1 MRPPSLPPPSLP
13 GTGRYLLVGANQQ
26 SSPLS
31 LRDRL
36 FVEDAQLP
44 GFFAALR
51 AGGIGQATVLSTCD
65 RVEVLTAD
73 GDPEAAAGRIVAAL
87 AAHAGMTETELAG
100 HLYQRTDD
108 DAVRHAVTVAASLD
122 SQIVGEPQVLGQVK
136 ASHRL
141 ARDAGMTGAE
151 IEALMQAAYG
161 AAKRV
166 RSETAIGER
175 PVSMAAAAVQIA
187 RELHGD
193 LGRCRALL
201 IGAGDM
207 GAMIAGQ
214 LLDGG
219 LTDLTVIHPRESRAE
234 AVARA
239 LGSHTASFD
248 EMGEA
253 VANCDV
259 VISALGTRR
268 RVLLADFVQA
278 ALLRR
283 RRRPIFIVD
292 AGIPGDVDPSV
303 NRLDGAFLYDMDDLE
318 RVALEGRASR
328 HAEADAARRIVEEE
342 VSAFLRSRAE
352 RVAVPVLSRL
362 RAHFEDTRGQVLAI
376 AGNDADKATRLLINR
391 LLHGPSAALRD
402 LAAAEAAG
410 DIEGHPRDGAM
421 TWDVAE
427 RMLRRLFRLDDDSEE
442 ARRAAATRQRAGEP
456 E

>member
-1 MRPPSLPPPSLP
+1 MSPHTFP
-13 GTGRYLLVGANQQ
+13 GVNRYVLIGANHR
-26 SSPLS
+26 SSPLA

-44 GFFAALR
+44 AFFALLR
-51 AGGIGQATVLSTCD
+51 QGGIGQAVVLSTCD
-65 RVEVLTAD
+65 RVEVLAAD
-73 GDPEAAAGRIVAAL
+73 GNPEGTGAGIVAAL
-87 AAHAGMTETELAG
+87 ARHAEMAETELAG
-100 HLYQRTDD
+100 HLYRLYDD
-108 DAVRHAVTVAASLD
+108 DAVRHAVAVTAALD
-122 SQIVGEPQVLGQVK
+122 SQILGEPQVPGQVK

-151 IEALMQAAYG
+151 IEALLQAAYG

-175 PVSMAAAAVQIA
+175 PVSMAAAAVQVA

-193 LGRCRALL
+193 LNRCRALL

-219 LTDLTVIHPRESRAE
+219 LADLTVTHPRESRAE
-234 AVARA
+234 TVARTLA
-239 LGSHTASFD
+239 SHTAAFENLAD
-248 EMGEA
+248 A
-253 VANCDV
+253 VVGCDV

-268 RVLLADFVQA
+268 RVLAADFVQS

-292 AGIPGDVDPSV
+292 AGVPGDVDPAV

-318 RVALEGRASR
+318 RVALAGRASR
-328 HAEADAARRIVEEE
+328 IAEVDVARRIVEEE
-342 VSAFLRSRAE
+342 VTLFLRSRAE
-352 RVAVPVLSRL
+352 RAAVPILSRL

-376 AGNDADKATRLLINR
+376 SSNDADKATRLLINR
-391 LLHGPSAALRD
+391 LLHGPSEALRD
-402 LAAAEAAG
+402 LAATEAAG
-410 DIEGHPRDGAM
+410 EPRESQRDALS
-421 TWDVAE
+421 WDVAE
-427 RMLRRLFRLDDDSEE
+427 RMLRRLFRLDDKDGDIDKD
-442 ARRAAATRQRAGEP
+442 AGSTPGTGERG
-456 E
+456 

>member
-1 MRPPSLPPPSLP
+1 MSPPLPPGAS
-13 GTGRYLLVGANQQ
+13 RYLLVGANHQ
-26 SSPLS
+26 SSPLA

-44 GFFAALR
+44 AFLAPLR
-51 AGGIGQATVLSTCD
+51 DSNIGQAVVLSTCD
-65 RVEVLTAD
+65 RVEVLVAD
-73 GDPEAAAGRIVAAL
+73 GDPEAAGEHIISAL
-87 AAHAGMTETELAG
+87 ARHAGMTETELTG
-100 HLYQRTDD
+100 HLYRLVDD
-108 DAVRHAVTVAASLD
+108 DAVRHVVTVAASLD

-193 LGRCRALL
+193 LDRRRALL

-207 GAMIAGQ
+207 GVMIAGQ
-214 LLDGG
+214 LQEAG

-234 AVARA
+234 AVARS
-239 LGSHTASFD
+239 LGSHTATFE
-248 EMGEA
+248 EMAEA
-253 VANCDV
+253 VVSCDV

-268 RVLLADFVQA
+268 RVLAADFVRA

-292 AGIPGDVDPSV
+292 AGIPGDVDPGV

-328 HAEADAARRIVEEE
+328 DAEADVARRIVDEE
-342 VSAFLRSRAE
+342 VAAFLRSRAE

-362 RAHFEDTRGQVLAI
+362 RAHFEDMRGQVLAI
-376 AGNDADKATRLLINR
+376 AGDDADKATRLLINR
-391 LLHGPSAALRD
+391 LLHGPSEALRD
-402 LAAAEAAG
+402 LAAMDVAG
-410 DIEGHPRDGAM
+410 EPGQVL

-427 RMLRRLFRLDDDSEE
+427 RMLRRLFRLDDDDAVGRPISGG
-442 ARRAAATRQRAGEP
+442 RPQAGER